1 MRKSSSYQRIARGA
15 EDCPIALQTLALFVL
30 SALALGLLRFGS
42 DPALRRETEW
52 GAIAAVSSTK
62 PGQEQSTAF
71 NRQPA
76 IEVAYGNLPLSF
88 EPNEGQTNSQV
99 EFLSRGRGYTLF
111 LTATEAV
118 LSLRKHAAPKANRGE
133 DSEDTSGA
141 VLRMK
146 LLGANPSPRVTGLE
160 ELPGKGHYF
169 IGNDPAKWRTNV
181 PTYAKVKYEDVYPGV
196 DLVYYGNQGQLE
208 YDLIVAPGSDPGAIY
223 LAFGGEDELEIDV
236 QGDLV
241 LHAGGSQIRLQ
252 KPLVYQETGEIRQ
265 ETDGIRQEI
274 SAAYVLNAR
283 RQVGFEVGTYDAD
296 KPLIIDPV
304 LSYST
309 YLGGTAIDRGF
320 GIAVDGAGN
329 AYVTGGSSSINF
341 PVLNPFQALFPG
353 GAVDAFVTKL
363 NATGSALVYSTYL
376 GGEGDEQGFDIK
388 VDDSGNAYV
397 TGQTDST
404 DFPTAGPIQVVN
416 RGLSDAFVT
425 KLNAAGN
432 ELVYSTYLGGSSS
445 DFGFG
450 ISLDDSGNAYVTG
463 QTDSTDFPTALP
475 IQSANGALGDAFV
488 AKLNAAGNVLRYS
501 TYLGGNGNDCGFR
514 IAVDASG
521 NAYVTGVT
529 DSSDFPTAS
538 PIQPAFDGGLADAF
552 VTKLN
557 AAGGALLYSTYLGG
571 VATDAGFAIALAGC

>member
-1 MRKSSSYQRIARGA
+1 MAYRAAMRKSCSYQRIARGA
-15 EDCPIALQTLALFVL
+15 EDCPIALQVFALFAL

-42 DPALRRETEW
+42 DPDLRRKTER
-52 GAIAAVSSTK
+52 GAIGTVFSTK
-62 PGQEQSTAF
+62 PGQQPTAF
-71 NRQPA
+71 NRQPEV
-76 IEVAYGNLPLSF
+76 EVAYGNLPLSF

-118 LSLRKHAAPKANRGE
+118 LSLRKHAAPKTSVAPKANRGE
-133 DSEDTSGA
+133 ASEDTSGA

-146 LLGANPSPRVTGLE
+146 LVGANPSPLVTGLE
-160 ELPGKGHYF
+160 ELPGKSHYL
-169 IGNDPAKWRTNV
+169 IGSDPAKWRTNV
-181 PTYAKVKYEDVYPGV
+181 PTYAKVKYENVYPGV
-196 DLVYYGNQGQLE
+196 DLVYYGNPGQLE
-208 YDLIVAPGSDPGAIY
+208 YDLIVAPGSDPEAIY
-223 LAFGGEDELEIDV
+223 LAFWGGDELEMDV

-241 LHAGGSQIRLQ
+241 LHAGDGQIRLQ
-252 KPLVYQETGEIRQ
+252 KPLVYQET
-265 ETDGIRQEI
+265 DGIRQEI
-274 SAAYVLNAR
+274 PAAYVLNAR

-329 AYVTGGSSSINF
+329 AYVTGGTSSINF
-341 PVLNPFQALFPG
+341 PVLNPFQAFFPG
-353 GAVDAFVTKL
+353 GAVDAFVTKV

-376 GGEGDEQGFDIK
+376 GGGGDDQGFDIT
-388 VDDSGNAYV
+388 VDASGNAYV

-404 DFPTAGPIQVVN
+404 DFPTAIPIQVVN

-432 ELVYSTYLGGSSS
+432 DLDYSTYLGGSSS

-450 ISLDDSGNAYVTG
+450 IAVDASGNAYVTG
-463 QTDSTDFPTALP
+463 QTDSTDFPTAIP

-521 NAYVTGVT
+521 NAYVHGDTT
-529 DSSDFPTAS
+529 STNFPTANPFQS
-538 PIQPAFDGGLADAF
+538 TRRGASDAF

-557 AAGGALLYSTYLGG
+557 ESANALVYSTYL
-571 VATDAGFAIALAGC
+571 AGC